1 MMLIQAPTKV
11 EGPSPYIYL
20 AGSLTGYNWQDDVTD
35 AVLNKCSHKE
45 FTLIKSR
52 SKTDTS
58 SKPCKHNIKSL
69 TEKNVC
75 KKQESTDND
84 RWQYKA
90 MLGADLCAFW
100 FSFGNQNPTAI
111 LQLGFHMAKSVLKM
125 NETGYFMSYPSDII
139 VGCPNDY
146 HDRLVIDSQMRLMIP
161 KSDRAPGILEFSGQI
176 IDWIEKYA
184 EDK

>member
-1 MMLIQAPTKV
+1 MIIQAPKKV

-20 AGSLTGYNWQDDVTD
+20 AGSLTGYDWQDNATD
-35 AVLNKCSHKE
+35 AVLKECSHKE
-45 FTLIKSR
+45 FTLIKSC

-58 SKPCKHNIKSL
+58 SKPCKHNVKSL
-69 TEKNVC
+69 TSKNAC
-75 KKQESTDND
+75 KRQEVINND
-84 RWQYKA
+84 RWQYEA

-100 FSFGNQNPTAI
+100 FVYGDETTAGI

-139 VGCPNDY
+139 VGCDQRYRN
-146 HDRLVIDSQMRLMIP
+146 RLTVAGQTSLMIP
-161 KSDRAPGILEFSGQI
+161 KSKFALDLTEFSEQVV
-176 IDWIEKYA
+176 DWIEKYA